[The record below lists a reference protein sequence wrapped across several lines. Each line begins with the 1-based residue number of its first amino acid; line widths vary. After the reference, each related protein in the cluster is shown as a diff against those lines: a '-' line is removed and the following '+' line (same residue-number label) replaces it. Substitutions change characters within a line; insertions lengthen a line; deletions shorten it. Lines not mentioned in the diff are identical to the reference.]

1 MQERKDAKRWN
12 LLSPLLQSA
21 APRNGDKQSIDGLLD
36 QAFQADAARRDGLDT
51 KWKRIGIIFLA
62 RRIPRAGVKI
72 TPLFSNGVFL
82 DSGGNEIAVDVREAT
97 PRQWIPRLQI

>member
-1 MQERKDAKRWN
+1 MQEPNDAKWWN

-21 APRNGDKQSIDGLLD
+21 ALRNGDTQSIDALLD

-51 KWKRIGIIFLA
+51 KWKRIGIIFLDA
-62 RRIPRAGVKI
+62 
-72 TPLFSNGVFL
+72 
-82 DSGGNEIAVDVREAT
+82 GGNEIAVDVQEAT